1 MSKEQEAFAQRTA
14 PEYHGASNPE
24 YGTQNNQNGTR
35 VMPGP
40 VTQGP
45 TGPQE
50 TGYAYYAA
58 PPRPIRGKKSV
69 IEAYLL
75 WLILGLLGG
84 HHFYLKRPGFAV
96 LYIFTFGLGGVG
108 WFIDLFR
115 LPYLVS
121 RCNKLD
127 HENATDNKKTIS
139 DAYTLW
145 FPFGLLGFH
154 HFYLNRPAFG
164 VLYLFTFGVFGIGWL
179 VDLFRIPSLVKQA
192 NETPRSEKDKS
203 VGAAYA
209 LGMSPLGILG
219 AHHFYL
225 NRPEFGIFYFFT
237 FGNFGV
243 GWIVDWFRMP
253 VVVKRTNKHL
263 LLGNNGTRYL
273 DDAYLLWFPFGLLG
287 AHHFYLRRP
296 LWGLLYFFTFGL
308 MGIGWMVDGCRM
320 HCLVK
325 QANKLNDENRRLAVG
340 HGRTGYQGVIIST
353 PGMAPSTEGY
363 GAPVNFGQV
372 VAPPMYQP
380 GQLYPRQQGAYPHQ
394 QGTYPHQ
401 QGAYPQQQE
410 PYPTQPGI
418 YPPPQMEGAQPP
430 AYQSAHPAPSYME
443 QPPPYQNPPP
453 TTKV

>member
-75 WLILGLLGG
+75 WLILGLLGEARLCG
-84 HHFYLKRPGFAV
+84 SVHFHVRV
-96 LYIFTFGLGGVG
+96 
-108 WFIDLFR
+108 R
-115 LPYLVS
+115 
-121 RCNKLD
+121 R
-127 HENATDNKKTIS
+127 
-139 DAYTLW
+139 
-145 FPFGLLGFH
+145 
-154 HFYLNRPAFG
+154 
-164 VLYLFTFGVFGIGWL
+164 GWL
-179 VDLFRIPSLVKQA
+179 VHRPIQA
-192 NETPRSEKDKS
+192 ALPRVQDKS

-410 PYPTQPGI
+410 PTLI
-418 YPPPQMEGAQPP
+418 HGAATTLPESSTN
-430 AYQSAHPAPSYME
+430 YQSVRDSVLCIPWPRS
-443 QPPPYQNPPP
+443 PRRC
-453 TTKV
+453 TTTIATYKTSVVRQIK